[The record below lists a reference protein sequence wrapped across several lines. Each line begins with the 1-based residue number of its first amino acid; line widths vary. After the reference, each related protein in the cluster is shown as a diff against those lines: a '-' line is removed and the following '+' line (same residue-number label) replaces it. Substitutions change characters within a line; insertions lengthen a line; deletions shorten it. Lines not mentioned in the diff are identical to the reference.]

1 MARQKKGPR
10 ITVSLSE
17 SDYKELMA
25 MAEQHDVSLSWLA
38 RQAITE
44 FLEHHKNTSM
54 QLPMH
59 LTAGR
64 KAANGN

>member
-10 ITVSLSE
+10 ITVSLPE
-17 SDYKELMA
+17 GDYTELMA
-25 MAEQHDVSLSWLA
+25 MAEHHDVSLSWLA

-44 FLEHHKNTSM
+44 FIDRYKNESM

-59 LTAGR
+59 LNATR